1 MSALEKA
8 GSESKPEAESVA
20 MEASTPAEDA
30 APAVVAAPEA
40 VEPKAPEP
48 IEAEEKPAAAA
59 GLLNID
65 DSKLKF

>member
-1 MSALEKA
+1 
-8 GSESKPEAESVA
+8 